1 MPVLKLK
8 SQHSLSSPDEATARI
23 KKRIA
28 EEVEKQ
34 AQYVTDLKET
44 VVHPNQSEYSCKV
57 YGFNLSGHFHST
69 ENEVAVEVN
78 LPFAAI
84 AVKGMIESQLQDAL
98 NQTLR

>member
-8 SQHSLSSPDEATARI
+8 SQHSLSPDEATDRI

-34 AQYVTDLKET
+34 AHYVTELKET
-44 VVHPNQSEYSCKV
+44 VILPNKSEYSCKV

-69 ENEVAVEVN
+69 EKEVAVEVN
-78 LPFAAI
+78 LPFAAMM
-84 AVKGMIESQLQDAL
+84 VKGMIESQLQSAL
-98 NQTLR
+98 DQALS